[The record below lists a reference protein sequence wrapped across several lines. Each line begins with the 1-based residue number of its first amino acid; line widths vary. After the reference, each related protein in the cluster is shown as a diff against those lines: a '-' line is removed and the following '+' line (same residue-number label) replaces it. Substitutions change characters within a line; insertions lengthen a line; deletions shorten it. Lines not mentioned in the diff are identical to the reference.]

1 MNTIIR
7 YLIIPM
13 LILVGCT
20 SNPDTFSTN
29 SGKISASSTSTSEVA
44 NSTPT
49 AIAQSTE
56 MIPAR
61 DLRLLSLISP
71 FSLLEIEI
79 YAVYSD
85 FQGRSQRYDSTRTL

>member
-1 MNTIIR
+1 MNKIIR

-20 SNPDTFSTN
+20 SNPDPFSTN
-29 SGKISASSTSTSEVA
+29 SEKISASSTSTSEA
-44 NSTPT
+44 ADSAPT

-61 DLRLLSLISP
+61 DLRLSLISP
-71 FSLLEIEI
+71 FSLLGIEI
-79 YAVYSD
+79 YVVYSD